1 MTVNTKASMNET
13 AVMETLNDILEMEMG
28 GAIRYTHYSFIVFG
42 HSRIPIVSWL
52 RDQASQSITHAHEA
66 GDLITTHGGF
76 PSIKVGNLPNSQ
88 GKSIDAMLGEILEY
102 EKSGIEFY
110 EKLLSEVEGRH
121 VALEEY
127 ARRMI
132 HDESNDIA
140 DIEKMLRK
148 TGA

>member
-1 MTVNTKASMNET
+1 
-13 AVMETLNDILEMEMG
+13 
-28 GAIRYTHYSFIVFG
+28 
-42 HSRIPIVSWL
+42 
-52 RDQASQSITHAHEA
+52 
-66 GDLITTHGGF
+66 
-76 PSIKVGNLPNSQ
+76 
-88 GKSIDAMLGEILEY
+88 MLGEILEY

-140 DIEKMLRK
+140 EIEKMLRK

>member
-1 MTVNTKASMNET
+1 MTITRKSMDEKAVVEILNE
-13 AVMETLNDILEMEMG
+13 LLEMEMG
-28 GAIRYTHYSFIVFG
+28 GALRYTHYSFMVFG

-52 RDQASQSITHAHEA
+52 RNQASQSITHAHEA
-66 GDLITTHGGF
+66 GDLITTFGGY
-76 PSIKVGNLPNSQ
+76 PSLTAKTPSSSQ
-88 GKSIDAMLGEILEY
+88 GKNIDAMLADILEY
-102 EKSGIEFY
+102 EKSGVALY

-140 DIEKMLRK
+140 EIEKMLRK